1 MSRDILRLPSDDFAR
16 SLNPKGMF
24 VRMEEGKERKSVEVR
39 GQSQRQGSEK
49 ARLLIGHSG
58 EPTHQQRFHRGA
70 LSIIYFNPNI
80 CTLTFQGIRGQIQA
94 AIGKALNHGGSY
106 KYAIKFPSPRLLV
119 VGHSGWPCSGFC
131 ELQISPRPL
140 QKPDSSSV
148 SIVANLVAS
157 GADPSC
163 SHYSS

>member
-58 EPTHQQRFHRGA
+58 EPTHQQRVPREA
-70 LSIIYFNPNI
+70 LSIIYFNPDI
-80 CTLTFQGIRGQIQA
+80 CTLNFQQIGGQIRA
-94 AIGKALNHGGSY
+94 AI
-106 KYAIKFPSPRLLV
+106 
-119 VGHSGWPCSGFC
+119 
-131 ELQISPRPL
+131 
-140 QKPDSSSV
+140 
-148 SIVANLVAS
+148 
-157 GADPSC
+157 
-163 SHYSS
+163 